1 VSQSSNDIQEKDL
14 EPLLIAG
21 IRMKGRYSD
30 CGRAFGRLC
39 RSFGR
44 FVSGKPLLL
53 QYDCEYHESDADF
66 EACVPIRQKKDVEGV
81 SVRELAGGHCVS
93 LVHLGPYEQLKQSYA
108 RIREYVS
115 ERKLQ
120 VILPTREIYLKGPGM
135 IFKGN
140 PKKYITEIQFLIE
153 PAPDAKS
160 SPASGD

>member
-1 VSQSSNDIQEKDL
+1 MSQSNNEIQEKDL

-21 IRMKGRYSD
+21 IRMRGRYSD

-66 EACVPIRQKKDVEGV
+66 EACVPIRQKKEVAGV
-81 SVRELAGGHCVS
+81 SVRELPGGHCVS
-93 LVHLGPYEQLKQSYA
+93 LVHLGPYDQLGRSYA
-108 RIREYVS
+108 RIREFINT
-115 ERKLQ
+115 RNWQ
-120 VILPTREIYLKGPGM
+120 AILPTREIYLKGPGM

-140 PKKYITEIQFLIE
+140 PKKYITEIQFLV
-153 PAPDAKS
+153 K
-160 SPASGD
+160 